1 MAPRLFL
8 PKAAGAGLAGRP
20 TPYQLD
26 GGLTRM
32 VPRRFQPKPAC
43 AGLAGRPTLLSL
55 ADRDLVFQDR
65 PVVAAS
71 GAEPRR
77 LTSCGRLDAVRPGG

>member
-1 MAPRLFL
+1 MAPRPFL
-8 PKAAGAGLAGRP
+8 P
-20 TPYQLD
+20 
-26 GGLTRM
+26 
-32 VPRRFQPKPAC
+32 QPSG

-65 PVVAAS
+65 MVVAAD

-77 LTSCGRLDAVRPGG
+77 RASSRRLATICLSS